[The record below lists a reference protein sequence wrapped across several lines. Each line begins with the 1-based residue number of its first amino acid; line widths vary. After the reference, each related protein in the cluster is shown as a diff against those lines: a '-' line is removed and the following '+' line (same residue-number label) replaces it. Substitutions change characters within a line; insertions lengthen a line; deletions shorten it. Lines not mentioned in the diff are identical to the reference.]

1 MLRRLRGKGLNI
13 FFNQSFL
20 NGFLHF
26 QKCLQRKI
34 ILAGKQVDYMLSEEE
49 TKSESQY
56 VMT

>member
-1 MLRRLRGKGLNI
+1 MLQRLRGKGLNI

-26 QKCLQRKI
+26 QKCLQRKN
-34 ILAGKQVDYMLSEEE
+34 ILAGKQVDCMLSEEE

-56 VMT
+56 IMT